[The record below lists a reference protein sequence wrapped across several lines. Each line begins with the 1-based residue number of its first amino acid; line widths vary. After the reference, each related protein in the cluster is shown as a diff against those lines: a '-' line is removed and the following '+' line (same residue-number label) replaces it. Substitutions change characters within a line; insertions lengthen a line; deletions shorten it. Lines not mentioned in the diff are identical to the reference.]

1 MTRMHHPLIRSVCA
15 AAAVASL
22 MAGLAGCAPLVVSG
36 VVAGAFMAT
45 DRRTGG
51 AQIDDQAIELKAAS
65 RLRSALGGRGHVNV
79 TSYNRTV
86 LLTGEVANEADK
98 ASAEQQV
105 RGLDNVRGVVN
116 ELAVTEVSSLSARSN
131 DVLISTRVKAAL
143 VDAKD
148 MHAQAIKAVTERGV
162 VHLLGRVTE
171 REATRAA
178 EIARAVAGVQKVV
191 RVFEVLTE
199 AELAALSSGQG
210 PAAPAPS
217 K

>member
-171 REATRAA
+171 REAARAA